1 LFRRRPA
8 LQIKTEEQ
16 ILLMRAA
23 GLVVADAL
31 DAVSAAVVPGVTGRQ
46 LDAIAEEVIRSAGA
60 VPSFLGYY
68 GYPASIC
75 VSIDNAIV
83 HGIPNDDPIPEGSLV
98 SVDCGAI
105 LNGWHGDAA
114 VTVGVGPIGKGA
126 QELSDIT
133 RSALW
138 HGLAHARPGGR
149 MSDIG
154 AAVERTV
161 RGAAHDY
168 GIVRN
173 YVGHGIGTE
182 MHMAP
187 DVPNVGPAG
196 RGPDLVSGV
205 VVAVEP
211 MITLGSAANTTL
223 EDEWTVVTL
232 DGSLAAH
239 WEHTV
244 AVTSTGPWVLTARDG
259 GEAELASLGT
269 KVSALHDSGKS

>member
-1 LFRRRPA
+1 
-8 LQIKTEEQ
+8 
-16 ILLMRAA
+16 
-23 GLVVADAL
+23 
-31 DAVSAAVVPGVTGRQ
+31 
-46 LDAIAEEVIRSAGA
+46 
-60 VPSFLGYY
+60 
-68 GYPASIC
+68 
-75 VSIDNAIV
+75 V

-105 LNGWHGDAA
+105 LEGWHGDAA
-114 VTVGVGPIGKGA
+114 VTLGVGHIGKGA
-126 QELSDIT
+126 QHLSDVT

-149 MSDIG
+149 LTDIG
-154 AAVERTV
+154 AAVERCV
-161 RGAAHDY
+161 RGATHDY

-182 MHMAP
+182 MHMPP

-196 RGPDLVSGV
+196 RGPQLVPGT

-211 MITLGSAANTTL
+211 MITLGAPDNVTL
-223 EDEWTVVTL
+223 DDDWTVVTM

-259 GEAELASLGT
+259 GAAELAALGV
-269 KVSALHDSGKS
+269 KVSELAG

>member
-1 LFRRRPA
+1 VFRRQPR
-8 LQIKTEEQ
+8 LQIKTDEQ
-16 ILLMRAA
+16 IGLMRNA

-31 DAVSAAVVPGVTGRQ
+31 EAVTAAVRPGVTGRE
-46 LDAIAEEVIRSAGA
+46 LDAIAESVIRAAGA
-60 VPSFLGYY
+60 VPSFMGYH

-105 LNGWHGDAA
+105 LEGWHGDAA
-114 VTVGVGPIGKGA
+114 VTFGVGHIGKGA
-126 QELSDIT
+126 QHLSDVT

-149 MSDIG
+149 LTDIG
-154 AAVERTV
+154 AAVERAV
-161 RGAAHDY
+161 RGATHDY

-196 RGPDLVSGV
+196 RGPQLVPGL

-211 MITLGSAANTTL
+211 MITLGAPDNVTL
-223 EDEWTVVTL
+223 DDDWTVVTM

-259 GEAELASLGT
+259 GAAELAALGV
-269 KVSALHDSGKS
+269 KVSELAG

>member
-1 LFRRRPA
+1 MFRRKPA

-16 ILLMRAA
+16 ILRMRAA

-31 DAVSAAVVPGVTGRQ
+31 DAVTAAVRPGVTGRQ
-46 LDAIAEEVIRSAGA
+46 LDAVAEEVIRSAGA

-98 SVDCGAI
+98 SIDCGAI
-105 LNGWHGDAA
+105 LSGWHGDAA
-114 VTVGVGPIGKGA
+114 VTVGVGHIGKGA
-126 QELSDIT
+126 QELSDVT
-133 RSALW
+133 RRGLW
-138 HGLAHARPGGR
+138 DGLAHARPGGR
-149 MSDIG
+149 LSDIG
-154 AAVERTV
+154 AAVERIV

-196 RGPDLVSGV
+196 RGPRLEPGV
-205 VVAVEP
+205 VLAIEP
-211 MITLGSAANTTL
+211 MITLGSPSNTTL
-223 EDEWTVVTL
+223 EDDWTVVTL

-259 GEAELASLGT
+259 GAEEFAALGVR
-269 KVSALHDSGKS
+269 VSAMNG

>member
-1 LFRRRPA
+1 MFHRRPR
-8 LQIKTEEQ
+8 LQIKTDEQ
-16 ILLMRAA
+16 ILLMRRA

-31 DAVSAAVVPGVTGRQ
+31 DAVIEAVQPGVTGKQ
-46 LDAIAEEVIRSAGA
+46 LDAIAEEVIRGAGA

-83 HGIPNDDPIPEGSLV
+83 HGIPNDDPIHEGSLV
-98 SVDCGAI
+98 SIDCGAV
-105 LNGWHGDAA
+105 LDGWHGDSA
-114 VTVGVGPIGKGA
+114 VTVPVGHVGRGA
-126 QELSDIT
+126 QHLSDVT
-133 RSALW
+133 RTALW
-138 HGLAHARPGGR
+138 DGLAHARPGGR
-149 MSDIG
+149 LTDIG
-154 AAVERTV
+154 AAVERV
-161 RGAAHDY
+161 VNAAAHDY

-187 DVPNVGPAG
+187 DVPNVGPSG
-196 RGPDLVSGV
+196 RGPELVPGI

-211 MITLGSAANTTL
+211 MITLGSAENTTL
-223 EDEWTVVTL
+223 EDDWTVVTM

-259 GEAELASLGT
+259 GAQELSERG
-269 KVSALHDSGKS
+269 VSVSQLAR

>member
-1 LFRRRPA
+1 VFRRHPKI
-8 LQIKTEEQ
+8 QVKTDEQ
-16 ILLMRAA
+16 IGLMRQA

-31 DAVSAAVVPGVTGRQ
+31 DAVAAAVAPGVTGRT
-46 LDAIAEEVIRSAGA
+46 LDRIAEEVIRGAGA
-60 VPSFLGYY
+60 VPSFLGYH

-83 HGIPNDDPIPEGSLV
+83 HGIPNDTPLHEGVLV

-105 LNGWHGDAA
+105 LGGWHGDAA
-114 VTVGVGPIGKGA
+114 MTVPVGEVGSGA
-126 QELSDIT
+126 QDLSDIT
-133 RSALW
+133 RSAMW
-138 HGLAHARPGGR
+138 HGVAHARPGGR
-149 MSDIG
+149 LTDIG
-154 AAVERTV
+154 AAVERTI

-168 GIVRN
+168 GIVRE

-182 MHMAP
+182 MHMPP

-196 RGPDLVSGV
+196 RGPDLVAGV
-205 VVAVEP
+205 VLAVEP
-211 MITLGSAANTTL
+211 MITLGSPENVTL
-223 EDEWTVVTL
+223 PDGWTVVTM

-259 GEAELASLGT
+259 GRAEFERLG
-269 KVSALHDSGKS
+269 VQISAMAG

>member
-1 LFRRRPA
+1 MFRRRPA
-8 LQIKTEEQ
+8 LQLKTPAQ
-16 ILLMRAA
+16 IELMRAA

-31 DAVSAAVVPGVTGRQ
+31 EAVVAAVEPGVTGQQ
-46 LDAIAEEVIRSAGA
+46 LDAIAEEVIRGAGA
-60 VPSFLGYY
+60 IPSFLGYH

-83 HGIPNDDPIPEGSLV
+83 HGIPNDHAIHEGSLV

-105 LNGWHGDAA
+105 LDGWHGDAA
-114 VTVGVGPIGKGA
+114 VTVAVGHVGRGA
-126 QELSDIT
+126 AQLSDVT

-138 HGLAHARPGGR
+138 HGLAHARPGAR
-149 MSDIG
+149 LSDIG

-168 GIVRN
+168 GIVRE

-182 MHMAP
+182 MHMDP

-196 RGPDLVSGV
+196 RGPQLVPGV

-211 MITLGSAANTTL
+211 MITLGSPANTTL
-223 EDEWTVVTL
+223 DDDWTVVTL

-244 AVTSTGPWVLTARDG
+244 AVTETGPWVLTARDG
-259 GEAELASLGT
+259 GRAELGDE
-269 KVSALHDSGKS
+269 VSALAD